1 MYVGGRPA
9 LPVRQP
15 IVAVLGHVNAGKTTL
30 LDKIRGTAISLREAG
45 GLTQHIGA
53 SHLPISTIQQIC
65 GDLLDKFKI
74 KLTIPGLLIIDTP
87 GHEIFMNLRRRGG
100 AVADIAI
107 LVVDFTKGLEAQTYE
122 SISILKARKT
132 PFLIAYNK
140 VDRTQG
146 WMPNPSAS
154 FTDSIAKQD
163 SYVKKFVDERVYE
176 LVGELSREGFVADRF
191 DRVTEFTKTV
201 AIIPTSAKTGEG
213 IPELLAILSGLT
225 QSFMISRLQIEEG
238 PAKGTILEVRDEPG
252 LGTTIDVII
261 YNGVLSKSDTIV
273 VGGRDEAI
281 VTKVRGLVLPRPLVE
296 TGESRDKFVH
306 VNEVS
311 AAAGVKVVAPELEN
325 AVAGA
330 PLIVAETDDDI
341 KRAIVDVKSEINR
354 IKISTDK
361 EGVVLK
367 ADTLGSLEAI
377 VAYLGERKILIR
389 IADVSDVSKRD
400 VMEALAVKVDA
411 PLSGVI
417 LSFNVRILPEAR
429 EEAGKMEVPIFRNDV
444 VYRLVQEYEE
454 WVKQKKDEEKSKTLG
469 SLVLPAKIKILPGY
483 IFRRSNPAIVGVE
496 VLAGIIKSK
505 ITLLN
510 EKSEEVGEI
519 AQIQDEGKTVT
530 QASKG
535 SSVAISIKGNV
546 LIGRNV
552 NEGDTLYANVPEQDI
567 RIIREKLEN
576 ELPPDDLQTLSE
588 FIEIRRKK
596 NPVFAL

>member
-1 MYVGGRPA
+1 MPI
-9 LPVRQP
+9 RQP

-53 SHLPISTIQQIC
+53 SHLPLSTIQKIC
-65 GDLLDKFKI
+65 GDLLDKFRI

-100 AVADIAI
+100 AAADIAI

-122 SISILKARKT
+122 SVSILKARKT
-132 PFLIAYNK
+132 PFLVAYNK
-140 VDRTQG
+140 VDRTEG
-146 WMPNPSAS
+146 WTPNPNAS
-154 FTDSIAKQD
+154 FTDSIAKQEG
-163 SYVKKFVDERVYE
+163 YVKKFVDERVYE
-176 LVGELSREGFVADRF
+176 LMGELSREGFNADRF
-191 DRVTEFTKTV
+191 DRVTDFTRNV
-201 AIIPTSAKTGEG
+201 VIIPTSAKTGEG
-213 IPELLAILSGLT
+213 IPELLAILAGLT
-225 QSFMISRLQIEEG
+225 QSYMMSRLQIEEG

-261 YNGVLSKSDTIV
+261 YNGILNKGDTIV
-273 VGGRDEAI
+273 VGGKDEAI
-281 VTKVRGLVLPRPLVE
+281 VTRVRGLVQPRPLVE
-296 TGESRDKFVH
+296 TGESRDKFIH
-306 VNEVS
+306 VDEVS
-311 AAAGVKVVAPELEN
+311 AAAGVKVIAPELEK

-330 PLIVAETDDDI
+330 PLIVAETDDDVR
-341 KRAIVDVKSEINR
+341 RAITDVKSEINR

-361 EGVVLK
+361 EGIILK

-377 VAYLGERKILIR
+377 VVYLGERKIPIR

-400 VMEALAVKVDA
+400 VMEAAAVKADA

-417 LSFNVRILPEAR
+417 LSFNVRVLPEAK
-429 EEAGKMEVPIFRNDV
+429 EEATKLEIPIFRNDV

-454 WVKQKKDEEKSKTLG
+454 WVKQKREEEKRKTVS
-469 SLVLPAKIKILPGY
+469 SLVMPAKIRILPGY
-483 IFRRSNPAIVGVE
+483 IFRRSSPAIVGVE
-496 VLAGIIKSK
+496 VLAGVIKSK

-510 EKSEEVGEI
+510 ETSDEVGEI
-519 AQIQDEGKTVT
+519 AQIQDEGKTVA

-535 SSVAISIKGNV
+535 SSVAISIKGNI

-552 NEGDTLYANVPEQDI
+552 NEGDTLYANIPEQDI
-567 RIIREKLEN
+567 RVIREKLEN
-576 ELPPDDLQTLSE
+576 ELPPEDLQTLSE
-588 FIEIRRKK
+588 FIEIRRRK

>member
-1 MYVGGRPA
+1 
-9 LPVRQP
+9 LPIRQP

-53 SHLPISTIQQIC
+53 SHLPLLTIQKIC

-100 AVADIAI
+100 AAADIAI

-122 SISILKARKT
+122 SITILKARKT
-132 PFLIAYNK
+132 PFLVAYNK
-140 VDRTQG
+140 VDRTDG
-146 WMPNPSAS
+146 WIASPNAS

-163 SYVKKFVDERVYE
+163 SYVKKFVDERIYE
-176 LVGELSREGFVADRF
+176 LMGELSREGFDADRF

-201 AIIPTSAKTGEG
+201 AIVPTSAKTGEG
-213 IPELLAILSGLT
+213 IPELLAILAGLT
-225 QSFMISRLQIEEG
+225 QSYMMSRLQIEEG
-238 PAKGTILEVRDEPG
+238 PARGTILEVREEPG

-261 YNGVLSKSDTIV
+261 YNGILNRGDTIV
-273 VGGRDEAI
+273 VGGKDEAI
-281 VTKVRGLVLPRPLVE
+281 VTKVRGLVQPRPLVE
-296 TGESRDKFVH
+296 TGESRDKFIH
-306 VNEVS
+306 VDEVS
-311 AAAGVKVVAPELEN
+311 AAAGVKVIAPQLEN
-325 AVAGA
+325 SVAGA
-330 PLIVAETDDDI
+330 PLIVAETNDDVR
-341 KRAIVDVKSEINR
+341 RAITDVRSEINR

-361 EGVVLK
+361 EGVILK
-367 ADTLGSLEAI
+367 ADTLGALEAM
-377 VAYLGERKILIR
+377 VVYLGERKISIR

-400 VMEALAVKVDA
+400 IMEALAVKVDA
-411 PLSGVI
+411 PLSAVI
-417 LSFNVRILPEAR
+417 LSFNVRILPEAK
-429 EEAGKMEVPIFRNDV
+429 EEATKLGIPIFRNDV

-454 WVKQKKDEEKSKTLG
+454 WVKQKKEEEKRKTFS

-496 VLAGIIKSK
+496 VLVGVIRSRIS
-505 ITLLN
+505 LLN
-510 EKSEEVGEI
+510 EKSDEVGEI

-535 SSVAISIKGNV
+535 SSVAISIKGNI

-552 NEGDTLYANVPEQDI
+552 NEGDTLYANIPEQDI
-567 RIIREKLEN
+567 RVIRQKLEN
-576 ELPPDDLQTLSE
+576 ELPPEDLETLSE
-588 FIEIRRKK
+588 FIEIKRRK
-596 NPVFAL
+596 NPAFAL

>member
-1 MYVGGRPA
+1 MPI
-9 LPVRQP
+9 RQP

-53 SHLPISTIQQIC
+53 SHLPLLTIQKIC

-100 AVADIAI
+100 AAADIAI

-122 SISILKARKT
+122 SITILKARKT
-132 PFLIAYNK
+132 PFLVAYNK
-140 VDRTQG
+140 VDRTDG
-146 WMPNPSAS
+146 WIASPNAS

-163 SYVKKFVDERVYE
+163 SYVKKFVDERIYE
-176 LVGELSREGFVADRF
+176 LMGELSREGFDADRF

-201 AIIPTSAKTGEG
+201 AIVPTSAKTGEG
-213 IPELLAILSGLT
+213 IPELLAILAGLT
-225 QSFMISRLQIEEG
+225 QSYMMSRLQIEEG
-238 PAKGTILEVRDEPG
+238 PARGTILEVREEPG

-261 YNGVLSKSDTIV
+261 YNGILNRGDTIV
-273 VGGRDEAI
+273 VGGKDEAI
-281 VTKVRGLVLPRPLVE
+281 VTKVRGLVQPRPLVE
-296 TGESRDKFVH
+296 TGESRDKFIH
-306 VNEVS
+306 VDEVS
-311 AAAGVKVVAPELEN
+311 AAAGVKVIAPQLEN
-325 AVAGA
+325 SVAGA
-330 PLIVAETDDDI
+330 PLIVAETNDDVR
-341 KRAIVDVKSEINR
+341 RAITDVRSEINR

-361 EGVVLK
+361 EGVILK
-367 ADTLGSLEAI
+367 ADTLGALEAM
-377 VAYLGERKILIR
+377 VVYLGERKISIR

-400 VMEALAVKVDA
+400 IMEALAVKVDA
-411 PLSGVI
+411 PLSAVI
-417 LSFNVRILPEAR
+417 LSFNVRILPEAK
-429 EEAGKMEVPIFRNDV
+429 EEATKLGIPIFRNDV

-454 WVKQKKDEEKSKTLG
+454 WVKQKKEEEKRKTFS

-496 VLAGIIKSK
+496 VLVGVIRSRIS
-505 ITLLN
+505 LLN
-510 EKSEEVGEI
+510 EKSDEVGEI

-535 SSVAISIKGNV
+535 SSVAISIKGNI

-552 NEGDTLYANVPEQDI
+552 NEGDTLYANIPEQDI
-567 RIIREKLEN
+567 RVIRQKLEN
-576 ELPPDDLQTLSE
+576 ELPPEDLETLSE
-588 FIEIRRKK
+588 FIEIKRRK
-596 NPVFAL
+596 NPAFAL

>member
-1 MYVGGRPA
+1 M
-9 LPVRQP
+9 
-15 IVAVLGHVNAGKTTL
+15 
-30 LDKIRGTAISLREAG
+30 
-45 GLTQHIGA
+45 IG
-53 SHLPISTIQQIC
+53 
-65 GDLLDKFKI
+65 
-74 KLTIPGLLIIDTP
+74 
-87 GHEIFMNLRRRGG
+87 
-100 AVADIAI
+100 
-107 LVVDFTKGLEAQTYE
+107 
-122 SISILKARKT
+122 
-132 PFLIAYNK
+132 
-140 VDRTQG
+140 
-146 WMPNPSAS
+146 
-154 FTDSIAKQD
+154 
-163 SYVKKFVDERVYE
+163 
-176 LVGELSREGFVADRF
+176 
-191 DRVTEFTKTV
+191 
-201 AIIPTSAKTGEG
+201 
-213 IPELLAILSGLT
+213 
-225 QSFMISRLQIEEG
+225 RLQIEEG
-238 PAKGTILEVRDEPG
+238 PARGTILEVRDEPG

-261 YNGVLSKSDTIV
+261 YNGVLSKGDTIV
-273 VGGRDEAI
+273 VGGKDEAV

-306 VNEVS
+306 VDEVS

-330 PLIVAETDDDI
+330 PLIVAEAEDDI
-341 KRAIVDVKSEINR
+341 RRAIVDVKSEINR
-354 IKISTDK
+354 IKINTDR
-361 EGVVLK
+361 EGVILK

-377 VAYLGERKILIR
+377 VVYLGERKIPIR

-400 VMEALAVKVDA
+400 VMEAAAVKADA

-417 LSFNVRILPEAR
+417 LSFSVRVLPEAK
-429 EEAGKMEVPIFRNDV
+429 EEAGKMEVPIFRNDI

-454 WVKQKKDEEKSKTLG
+454 WVKQKKDEEKRKTLG

-496 VLAGIIKSK
+496 VLAGVIKSK

-510 EKSEEVGEI
+510 EKSDEVGEI

-535 SSVAISIKGNV
+535 NSVAISIKGNV

-552 NEGDTLYANVPEQDI
+552 DEGDTLYANVPEQDI

-576 ELPPDDLQTLSE
+576 ELPPEDLQTLSE